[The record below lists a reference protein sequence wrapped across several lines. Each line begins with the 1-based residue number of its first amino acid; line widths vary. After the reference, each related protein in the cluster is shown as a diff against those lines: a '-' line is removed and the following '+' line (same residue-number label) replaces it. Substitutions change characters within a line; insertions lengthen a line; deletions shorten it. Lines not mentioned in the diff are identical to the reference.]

1 VCHRTTV
8 LGLWSVRG
16 SSGDAAALTRRTVG
30 VEASGSVVQRQ
41 RRARQARTRGQFT
54 HKSWSA
60 GRSGRT
66 VVITIGH
73 VLVMRSIASVATAPA
88 TSTVAHKVVRRTLS
102 SIPMVGSSVLFG
114 VSKVLRMKGLV
125 FRSFYLCYISVYIEP

>member
-1 VCHRTTV
+1 MPSDNGVGAV
-8 LGLWSVRG
+8 VRSG

-88 TSTVAHKVVRRTLS
+88 TSSVAHKVVRRTLS

-114 VSKVLRMKGLV
+114 VSKVLRMKGLE
-125 FRSFYLCYISVYIEP
+125 FRSFYLCYMSVYIEP